1 MHSSHIS
8 YLYSVI
14 IDSVMYYEQFYQNM
28 FFSKYSGDSIYQI
41 CSVDKKPSWCKCNR
55 QFSLHGLDEIFVFV
69 YGLLVFIQQN
79 V

>member
-14 IDSVMYYEQFYQNM
+14 IDSAMYYVQFYQNM
-28 FFSKYSGDSIYQI
+28 FFSKYSGDLLNLRSAQF
-41 CSVDKKPSWCKCNR
+41 DKKSSWCNR
-55 QFSLHGLDEIFVFV
+55 QFSLHGLDEILVFV